1 MLNNTHLS
9 DEEQAEALKR
19 WWTDNGKSIIA
30 GIVIGLSLVLGWQG
44 WSRYQIEQSELASLE
59 YDRLK
64 SILQKN
70 DTSAAAIQSD
80 TIKQDYSSTSYSF
93 FAALDL
99 AKSYLE
105 AEDYVKA
112 RSELEYAIANAADEG
127 LKAMAQARLARVL
140 IAAGE
145 TDQALAIANQNT
157 VAAFAGDFAHIKG
170 DIYREKGDLE
180 SAKKAYA
187 EALISSNNSSLL
199 EMKLNEVNT
208 GS

>member
-19 WWTDNGKSIIA
+19 WWTENGKSIIA
-30 GIVIGLSLVLGWQG
+30 GIVIGLGLVLGWQG
-44 WSRYQIEQSELASLE
+44 WSSYQTEQSEMASME

-64 SILQKN
+64 SILQNN
-70 DTSAAAIQSD
+70 DAAAAAIQSD
-80 TIKQDYSSTSYSF
+80 TLKKDYSSTIYSF

-99 AKSYLE
+99 AKNYVQ

-112 RSELEYAIANAADEG
+112 RSELEYAIANAADDG
-127 LKAMAQARLARVL
+127 LKALAQARLARVL
-140 IAAGE
+140 IATGNYDE
-145 TDQALAIANQNT
+145 ALAIANQNK
-157 VAAFAGDFAHIKG
+157 VPAFDGDFAHIKG
-170 DIYREKGDLE
+170 DVYREQGELE
-180 SAKKAYA
+180 SARKAYA
-187 EALISSNNSSLL
+187 EALISSNNSTLI

>member
-19 WWTDNGKSIIA
+19 WWSENGKSIIA
-30 GIVIGLSLVLGWQG
+30 GIVIGLGLVLGWQG
-44 WSRYQIEQSELASLE
+44 WSRYQIEQAEMASVE

-70 DTSAAAIQSD
+70 DVNAAGIQTN
-80 TIKQDYSSTSYSF
+80 TIKQDYSATSYSF

-99 AKSYLE
+99 AKKYVE
-105 AEDYVKA
+105 TEDYAKA
-112 RSELEYAIANAADEG
+112 RSELEYAIANAADDG
-127 LKAMAQARLARVL
+127 LKALAQARLARVL
-140 IAAGE
+140 MAAGE
-145 TDQALAIANQNT
+145 NDQALAIANQNT
-157 VAAFAGDFAHIKG
+157 NIAFAGDFAHIKG
-170 DIYREKGDLE
+170 DIYRAKGDMA

-187 EALISSNNSSLL
+187 EALISSNNSTLI